1 MGSLVKMCWPVLLW
15 VTLTLMGCTETCQ
28 TAADDFDVVV
38 NECCDK
44 DLCGVEQ
51 TSCCLTLG
59 WAIFKMNALDV
70 CAGSPEV
77 DEVRRNTQAE
87 WLSQQKDE
95 LCVCT
100 DVLTLLDT
108 TVTDCCDQGK
118 CAGDDDCC
126 STVQQ
131 SIDDLTKA
139 ETCES
144 SGTRNDSQIKWEA
157 QAAAS
162 YCNCNPLIDVLRKDA
177 DLSCANTTASITNC
191 CSKLDQAI
199 KDGEALEACAVD
211 KKEALVLEL
220 NSTYLNTGCPAAGSG
235 LSACASE
242 VYSQDA
248 LVADCCSNQPSSV
261 TCQSCCDTIDAANT
275 TVDGIC
281 SGAEAGAGAQT
292 GEQWRADIFE
302 VWTSL
307 ENAGGCSFA
316 PSMVLV

>member
-1 MGSLVKMCWPVLLW
+1 
-15 VTLTLMGCTETCQ
+15 
-28 TAADDFDVVV
+28 
-38 NECCDK
+38 
-44 DLCGVEQ
+44 
-51 TSCCLTLG
+51 
-59 WAIFKMNALDV
+59 MNALDV

-139 ETCES
+139 ATCES
-144 SGTRNDSQIKWEA
+144 SGTINDTQVKWEQ

-177 DLSCANTTASITNC
+177 DLSCANTAASITNC
-191 CSKLDQAI
+191 CSKLDKAI
-199 KDGEALEACAVD
+199 KDVEVLEGCAVD

-220 NSTYLNTGCPAAGSG
+220 DSTYQNTGCPAAGSG
-235 LSACASE
+235 LNDCASE
-242 VYSQDA
+242 VYLQDA
-248 LVADCCSNQPSSV
+248 LVADCCSNQPFP
-261 TCQSCCDTIDAANT
+261 TCESCCDTIDAANT
-275 TVDGIC
+275 TVDGVC